1 MPLYDKEIHAF
12 SREANADM
20 HQQGSFLDVESVIAI
35 ARRQWKIVAISVA
48 VAAVLGI
55 VNILTAVPLFT
66 ANVSVLIDRGNGQLA
81 DQLSSIG
88 SAGGSLM
95 EDESSI
101 LSQVEIFKSDTIA
114 SAVVDKLDLTN
125 DAVFMADDR
134 SAMVQLVGTLRSLL
148 NVSQWFVSAS
158 AVADDAAAKHFA
170 AERKLAENLDV
181 SRVGRTYVLN
191 VQYTSPSPELSSRIA
206 NTVGDIYLVDKLNSK
221 YEATRRASDW
231 LQNRIAELRQ
241 KALDSDLAVQRFR
254 TTNNLVS
261 AGSVLVSD
269 QQLSELNSALIVAQ
283 SETSKAEARFQRI
296 QQIIASGQTDAIVT
310 DVLGSTISNELRQK
324 YLDAS
329 KREAQISARLGPD
342 HVQAVRMRSEMS
354 EYQRLMFEELNRIAE
369 SYKSDLDVAKAREK
383 SLSDNV
389 SQATGIS
396 ASANETK
403 VQLREL
409 EREAETYKNLYQ
421 TFLQR
426 YQEAVQQQSFP
437 VTEAR
442 VITRASPPKSPSHPK
457 KTLILALFIV
467 MGGAV
472 GTGLGAF
479 REIRDRFF
487 RTGDQIRDTLKL
499 EFLGMT
505 PMISGQ
511 RLPAFSGSKLPA
523 GELFKTNSVSNYV
536 VDNPLSSFAE
546 TLRSAKLSADF
557 GMVGKECKIIGVVSS
572 LPGEGKS
579 MTSINFAQLLADQG
593 NRTILIDC
601 DLRNPGATRA
611 IGSHAEAGLLEAVLE
626 NIDPRK
632 LLLQDPKTGLAFLP
646 TVIKHRV
653 PHSSELLASPAM
665 RNILTHLS
673 HNTDYII
680 LDLPPLGP
688 VVDARAMASR
698 VDGFLFVVE
707 WGKTARHLVR
717 QLLRDEVEIRNKC
730 LGVILN
736 KVDQRKLKLYRSFGS
751 SEYYQSHYTKYY
763 QDAA

>member
-1 MPLYDKEIHAF
+1 MQLYNKEIHAF
-12 SREANADM
+12 SRNSNAEAG
-20 HQQGSFLDVESVIAI
+20 QQESFLDIESMIAI
-35 ARRQWKIVAISVA
+35 ARRQWQIVAATVA
-48 VAAVLGI
+48 VAVVLGFI
-55 VNILTAVPLFT
+55 NILTAVPLYT
-66 ANVSVLIDRGNGQLA
+66 ADVSVLIDRGNGQLA

-88 SAGGSLM
+88 SASGGLI
-95 EDESSI
+95 EDEASI

-114 SAVVDKLDLTN
+114 SAVVDKLNLTN
-125 DAVFMADDR
+125 DPVFMANDA
-134 SAMVQLVGTLRSLL
+134 SLGAQIIGMLRSIV
-148 NVSQWFVSAS
+148 NVSEWFVSDRTLQ
-158 AVADDAAAKHFA
+158 DDVTAKHFA
-170 AERKLAENLDV
+170 AERKLIDNLDV
-181 SRVGRTYVLN
+181 TRVGRTYVLD
-191 VQYTSPSPELSSRIA
+191 VKYTSPSPELSAKIA
-206 NTVGDIYLVDKLNSK
+206 NAFGEIYLVDKLNSK

-241 KALDSDLAVQRFR
+241 KALDSDLAVQKFR

-261 AGSVLVSD
+261 AGSVLVTD
-269 QQLSELNSALIVAQ
+269 QQLSELNSALIIAQ
-283 SETSKAEARFQRI
+283 SDTSKAEARLQRI
-296 QQIIASGQTDAIVT
+296 QQIIDSGQTDAIVT
-310 DVLGSTISNELRQK
+310 DVLGSTISNDLRQK

-329 KREAQISARLGPD
+329 KREAQISARLGPN
-342 HVQAVRMRSEMS
+342 HVQAVRMRSEMT

-383 SLSDNV
+383 SLGDSV

-457 KTLILALFIV
+457 KSLILALFVV
-467 MGGAV
+467 MGGAL
-472 GTGLGAF
+472 GSGLGVF

-505 PMISGQ
+505 PLIAGH
-511 RLPAFSGSKLPA
+511 RLSPPLGAKFPP
-523 GELFKTNSVSNYV
+523 GELFKTNSVLNYV
-536 VDNPLSSFAE
+536 VEHPLSSFAE
-546 TLRSAKLSADF
+546 TLRSAKLSADL
-557 GMVGKECKIIGVVSS
+557 GMVGKDCKIIGVVSS

-611 IGSHAEAGLLEAVLE
+611 IGSNAEAGLLEAVLE
-626 NIDPRK
+626 NRDPFS
-632 LLLQDPKTGLAFLP
+632 LLLRDSQTGLSFLP

-665 RNILTHLS
+665 RNILSTLS
-673 HNTDYII
+673 ANADFIV

-688 VVDARAMASR
+688 VVDARAIAAR
-698 VDGFLFVVE
+698 VDGFLMVVE
-707 WGKTARHLVR
+707 WGRTARHVVR
-717 QLLRDEVEIRNKC
+717 QLLQGEPEIRNKC

-736 KVDQRKLKLYRSFGS
+736 KVDHRKLKLYRSFGS
-751 SEYYQSHYTKYY
+751 SEYYHSEYTKYY
-763 QDAA
+763 QEAE

>member
-1 MPLYDKEIHAF
+1 MQLYNKEIHAF
-12 SREANADM
+12 SREENADGN
-20 HQQGSFLDVESVIAI
+20 QQENFLDVESVIAI
-35 ARRQWKIVAISVA
+35 ARRQWKIVAAGVA

-55 VNILTAVPLFT
+55 INILTAVPLFT
-66 ANVSVLIDRGNGQLA
+66 ADVNVLIDRGNGQLA

-95 EDESSI
+95 EDEASI

-114 SAVVDKLDLTN
+114 SAVVDKLHLTN
-125 DAVFMADDR
+125 DPLFMADDR
-134 SAMVQLVGTLRSLL
+134 SAVSQLISTVRSLL
-148 NVSQWFVSAS
+148 NVSQWFVSDAT
-158 AVADDAAAKHFA
+158 VDADYTAKHFA
-170 AERKLAENLDV
+170 AERKLIDNLDV
-181 SRVGRTYVLN
+181 SRVGRTYVLD
-191 VQYTSPSPELSSRIA
+191 VKFTSPSPELAAKIA
-206 NTVGDIYLVDKLNSK
+206 NAFGDIYLVDKLNSK

-269 QQLSELNSALIVAQ
+269 QQLSELNSALIVSQ
-283 SETSKAEARFQRI
+283 SDTSKAEARLQRI

-310 DVLGSTISNELRQK
+310 DVLGSTISNDLRQK

-329 KREAQISARLGPD
+329 KREAQISARLGEN
-342 HVQAVRMRSEMS
+342 HVQAVRLRSEMS
-354 EYQRLMFEELNRIAE
+354 EYERLMFEEVNRIAE

-383 SLSDNV
+383 SLSDSV

-396 ASANETK
+396 ATANETQ

-457 KTLILALFIV
+457 KPLVLALFIV

-472 GTGLGAF
+472 GCGFGAF
-479 REIRDRFF
+479 REIRDRYF

-505 PMISGQ
+505 PLISGQ
-511 RLPAFSGSKLPA
+511 RLPAMSGEKLPA

-536 VDNPLSSFAE
+536 VENPQSSFAE

-611 IGSHAEAGLLEAVLE
+611 IGSHAEEGLLEAVLE
-626 NIDPRK
+626 NRDPRS
-632 LLLQDPKTGLAFLP
+632 LLLRDPKTGLAFLP
-646 TVIKHRV
+646 TIIKHRV

-665 RNILTHLS
+665 RNILTVLS
-673 HNTDYII
+673 AHADYIV

-688 VVDARAMASR
+688 VVDARAIASR
-698 VDGFLFVVE
+698 VDGFLLVVE
-707 WGKTARHLVR
+707 WGRTARHLVR
-717 QLLRDEVEIRNKC
+717 QLLRGETEIRAKC

-736 KVDQRKLKLYRSFGS
+736 KVDQRKMKLYRSFGS
-751 SEYYQSHYTKYY
+751 TEYYQSQYTKYY

>member
-1 MPLYDKEIHAF
+1 MQLHNKEIHAF
-12 SREANADM
+12 SREENAGANQ
-20 HQQGSFLDVESVIAI
+20 HENFLDVEGVIAI
-35 ARRQWKIVAISVA
+35 ARRQWKIVAATVA
-48 VAAVLGI
+48 VAIVLGI
-55 VNILTAVPLFT
+55 INLLTAVPLFT

-114 SAVVDKLDLTN
+114 SAVVDKLYLIN
-125 DAVFMADDR
+125 DPVFMADDR
-134 SAMVQLVGTLRSLL
+134 SAIVQFVSTLRSLL
-148 NVSQWFVSAS
+148 NVSKWFVSDTALEK
-158 AVADDAAAKHFA
+158 DIAAKHFA
-170 AERKLAENLDV
+170 AERKLIDNLDV
-181 SRVGRTYVLN
+181 TRVGRTYVLD
-191 VQYTSPSPELSSRIA
+191 VKYTSPSPELSAKIA
-206 NTVGDIYLVDKLNSK
+206 NAFGEIYLVDKLNSK

-283 SETSKAEARFQRI
+283 SETSKAEARLQRI

-329 KREAQISARLGPD
+329 KREAQISSRLGAN

-383 SLSDNV
+383 SLSYSV
-389 SQATGIS
+389 SQATGVS
-396 ASANETK
+396 ASANETQ

-457 KTLILALFIV
+457 KALVLALFVV

-472 GTGLGAF
+472 GCGFGAF
-479 REIRDRFF
+479 REIQDRFF

-505 PMISGQ
+505 PFISGR
-511 RLPAFSGSKLPA
+511 RLPALSGERLPA

-536 VDNPLSSFAE
+536 VENPLSSFAE

-626 NIDPRK
+626 NIDPRT
-632 LLLQDPKTGLAFLP
+632 LLLRDPKTGMAFLP

-653 PHSSELLASPAM
+653 PHSSELLSSPAM
-665 RNILTHLS
+665 RSILTLLS
-673 HNTDYII
+673 SEADYIV
-680 LDLPPLGP
+680 LDLPPIGP
-688 VVDARAMASR
+688 VVDARAIASR
-698 VDGFLFVVE
+698 VDGFLLVVE
-707 WGKTARHLVR
+707 WGKTARNLVR
-717 QLLRDEVEIRNKC
+717 QLLRSEIEIRAKC

-736 KVDQRKLKLYRSFGS
+736 KVDNRKLKLYRSFGS
-751 SEYYQSHYTKYY
+751 SEYYQSQYTKYY
-763 QDAA
+763 QDGI